1 MTMSTPVRIVL
12 RPIGSP
18 LTIGMSGLAVA
29 SLVES
34 GLDLGWVP
42 ASQSVQ
48 VGLVLL
54 AVPFVLQLLASIFSY
69 LARDGSAGAATG
81 VLATTWLALGLLQI
95 SSGGGRPLSSI
106 GLLLLSAGGVLALSA
121 LVVSS
126 TKPLPGAVFF
136 LAALR
141 FALAGVFQL
150 STAGVW
156 RSVAGVA
163 GLAVCA
169 GAGYCVLAFEVEGQ
183 QRRAVLPTLRRGRAA
198 LTTTDENTARVDG
211 VNREAGVR
219 QTT

>member
-1 MTMSTPVRIVL
+1 MSTPVRIVL

-18 LTIGMSGLAVA
+18 LTIGMSGLVIA

-42 ASQSVQ
+42 AGQTAQ

-69 LARDGSAGAATG
+69 LARDGSVGAATG

-95 SSGGGRPLSSI
+95 SSGSGRPLSSA
-106 GLLLLSAGGVLALSA
+106 GLLLLSSGGVLALSA

-126 TKPLPGAVFF
+126 TKPLPGFVFL
-136 LAALR
+136 LAACR
-141 FALAGVFQL
+141 FALAGLYQL
-150 STAGVW
+150 STDGVW
-156 RSVAGVA
+156 KSVAGVA
-163 GLAVCA
+163 GLVVCA
-169 GAGYCVLAFEVEGQ
+169 GAAYCVLAFEVEGQ
-183 QRRAVLPTLRRGRAA
+183 QRRTVLPTFRRGRASPA
-198 LTTTDENTARVDG
+198 TADVDAAPVDG

>member
-1 MTMSTPVRIVL
+1 MATPVRIVL

-18 LTIGMSGLAVA
+18 LTIGMSGLAIA

-42 ASQSVQ
+42 MSQGRQ
-48 VGLVLL
+48 VGVVLL

-95 SSGGGRPLSSI
+95 ISISGAPLAAA
-106 GLLLLSAGGVLALSA
+106 GLLLVSSGAVLAPSA
-121 LVVSS
+121 LVVAS
-126 TKPLPGAVFF
+126 TKPLPGVVFF

-141 FALAGVFQL
+141 FALAGVYQL
-150 STAGVW
+150 STAGTW
-156 RSVAGVA
+156 NSVAGVV
-163 GLAVCA
+163 GLLVCA
-169 GAGYCVLAFEVEGQ
+169 CATYCVLAFEVEGQ
-183 QRRAVLPTLRRGRAA
+183 QRRAVLPTFRRGRAA
-198 LTTTDENTARVDG
+198 LATPDDNDARVDG
-211 VNREAGVR
+211 INREAGVR